1 MARKKIEKP
10 SSIHFSTVLKTQY
23 VGEMDSCC
31 FSTLALSAGRNQN
44 ALWIFFLQTLEI
56 FSRKIV
62 GCYGRD
68 PILPLNYIFN
78 EIFPHVCI
86 YGFINKN
93 TCFVFL
99 GEFYDPNEDDENDDE
114 DWLPP
119 PSIRSCDPEII
130 RALQDFIVQE
140 NIRL

>member
-1 MARKKIEKP
+1 MLAKW
-10 SSIHFSTVLKTQY
+10 TAVVLAHWLDQQ
-23 VGEMDSCC
+23 GETKM
-31 FSTLALSAGRNQN
+31 LYE
-44 ALWIFFLQTLEI
+44 FFFFKLEI

-62 GCYGRD
+62 GCYGRE

-114 DWLPP
+114 D
-119 PSIRSCDPEII
+119 
-130 RALQDFIVQE
+130 
-140 NIRL
+140 